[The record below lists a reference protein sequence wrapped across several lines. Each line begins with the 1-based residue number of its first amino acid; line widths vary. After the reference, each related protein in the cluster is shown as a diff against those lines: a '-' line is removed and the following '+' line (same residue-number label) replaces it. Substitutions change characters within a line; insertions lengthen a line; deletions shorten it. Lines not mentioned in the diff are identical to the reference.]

1 MRSRAATSTR
11 TWAPSPARRSTSS
24 PAKAKCCSIRT
35 CTPVGTINVVFC
47 TRPELCAKQPEYV
60 RDVVKAHVATMKFA
74 ANPANLNEFEAMI
87 TKALGPTKPTLDMA
101 MKNISFDW
109 KIDAD
114 YIAKA
119 KYYGQQMIAL
129 KEITAVPDYSTF
141 INTSFLPK

>member
-1 MRSRAATSTR
+1 
-11 TWAPSPARRSTSS
+11 
-24 PAKAKCCSIRT
+24 
-35 CTPVGTINVVFC
+35 
-47 TRPELCAKQPEYV
+47 
-60 RDVVKAHVATMKFA
+60 
-74 ANPANLNEFEAMI
+74 
-87 TKALGPTKPTLDMA
+87 

-109 KIDAD
+109 NIDAD

>member
-1 MRSRAATSTR
+1 VLSGKGKVLLY
-11 TWAPSPARRSTSS
+11 PYN
-24 PAKAKCCSIRT
+24 
-35 CTPVGTINVVFC
+35 TPVGTINVVFC
-47 TRPELCAKQPEYV
+47 TRPELCAKQPDYV

-101 MKNISFDW
+101 MKNIAFDW
-109 KIDAD
+109 NIDAD

-119 KYYGQQMIAL
+119 KYYGTQMIAL
-129 KEITAVPDYSTF
+129 KEITALPDYSTF